1 MSMLQFV
8 KPLLDRAGVETNVGF
23 ANLAET
29 SNLFHMSWAKNTSHQ
44 MAINHLAS
52 HPLPASTSVSG
63 LPSDIGGVVYVN
75 LDADNSIGPKFIET
89 LVAAFI
95 SRRTAAVH
103 CRGFEDGTCGR
114 LAVRANTF
122 QQLGGY
128 DQEPDVL
135 PSGYQDIDLK
145 LRIGRYFNKPVS
157 LLAVQNKKEPAMH
170 EVIGYA
176 APNAEDKKADRGSAK
191 IAKVSNPNH
200 QTWGQM
206 NAVNSQTMS
215 RKAAR
220 GPVRNNDRL
229 GYGLGWPCR
238 VVTLE
243 ELPIGKDVA
252 AGAAAVGGLPPAAA
266 PSSKGAGKTA
276 QAAVPPRPAP
286 ATLAKTAPAT
296 KGGFSPPPRRATAAP
311 VLEAPASRSKTAAP
325 KSKPIWH
332 VTLIRQPP
340 AAGRP
345 LVLLFSWGRD
355 VYEKFMKDNMDD
367 PAMAPA
373 RTGEGGRK
381 PDWMVLASHWA
392 DVMKLPKTR
401 HAFSWDVTF
410 LHDPQEDFRKKAH
423 HRGAYGNHLGTN
435 PQMQR
440 GFTRYP
446 KWAEFL
452 HHVVSALNQGANGES
467 VSLFF
472 M

>member
-1 MSMLQFV
+1 MLQFV

-95 SRRTAAVH
+95 SPRTAAVH

-252 AGAAAVGGLPPAAA
+252 AAPCSSTKQQGRWQDGSGCSPPSTCPSNFGKDSPSHQRRLQPATTTRNGSPSAGGACKSLQDSCAEEQANLACYPHSTATCSRPPFGVALLLGEGCVRKVHEGQHGRSRNGPCKDWRGWAEA
-266 PSSKGAGKTA
+266 RLDGAGFA
-276 QAAVPPRPAP
+276 LGRRDEAAKDAPRLQLGCDLPARPTRRLPKEGPSPWRLWQPPWHEPPDATGVHKIPQVGRVLAP
-286 ATLAKTAPAT
+286 C
-296 KGGFSPPPRRATAAP
+296 GEC
-311 VLEAPASRSKTAAP
+311 LESRSK
-325 KSKPIWH
+325 WRERLF
-332 VTLIRQPP
+332 VLYVNLGFLI
-340 AAGRP
+340 
-345 LVLLFSWGRD
+345 
-355 VYEKFMKDNMDD
+355 E
-367 PAMAPA
+367 
-373 RTGEGGRK
+373 
-381 PDWMVLASHWA
+381 
-392 DVMKLPKTR
+392 
-401 HAFSWDVTF
+401 
-410 LHDPQEDFRKKAH
+410 
-423 HRGAYGNHLGTN
+423 
-435 PQMQR
+435 
-440 GFTRYP
+440 
-446 KWAEFL
+446 
-452 HHVVSALNQGANGES
+452 
-467 VSLFF
+467 
-472 M
+472 